1 MSSIS
6 ETAVNT
12 ANTVENDTASPT
24 VTYAPITVS
33 PTSVTSP
40 ATGCN
45 KYINVTCADTSWT
58 AGGGTSWCII
68 AKSTSTTAKITVTSN
83 MASMNS
89 STSARGMKV
98 VCSNGPQTAWIDVS
112 QEGNA
117 YYDRSSMVT
126 FYHQPPGAC
135 AFTCGAMCVHIP
147 PETLIK
153 QGVTSVPADWNGI
166 AKAGK
171 MTATQI
177 DYANLQTVYN
187 NLKSGYPVVTN
198 INGIYDKWHWVVICE
213 YHGDPAV
220 LNHSNFY
227 CLDPNKTTGEII
239 PLTSATNYDAS
250 QLNSFTI
257 VVFK

>member
-12 ANTVENDTASPT
+12 ANTVENDTVSPT

-68 AKSTSTTAKITVTSN
+68 EKSTSTNAKITVTSN

-126 FYHQPPGAC
+126 FYHHLCIHLRCNVRTYSARN
-135 AFTCGAMCVHIP
+135 A
-147 PETLIK
+147 
-153 QGVTSVPADWNGI
+153 
-166 AKAGK
+166 
-171 MTATQI
+171 
-177 DYANLQTVYN
+177 Y
-187 NLKSGYPVVTN
+187 
-198 INGIYDKWHWVVICE
+198 
-213 YHGDPAV
+213 
-220 LNHSNFY
+220 
-227 CLDPNKTTGEII
+227 KTRT
-239 PLTSATNYDAS
+239 
-250 QLNSFTI
+250 
-257 VVFK
+257 

>member
-6 ETAVNT
+6 ETVVNT
-12 ANTVENDTASPT
+12 ANTVENDTVSPT

-68 AKSTSTTAKITVTSN
+68 EKSTITNAKITVTSN

-153 QGVTSVPADWNGI
+153 QGLDPYWANWSKI
-166 AKAGK
+166 AEAGN
-171 MTATQI
+171 MTATQ
-177 DYANLQTVYN
+177 DNYGNLQKVYN
-187 NLKSGYPVVTN
+187 TLKSGYPVIAH
-198 INGIYDKWHWVVICE
+198 INSANDHWVVICK
-213 YHGDPAV
+213 YQGNPDV

>member
-40 ATGCN
+40 ATGCIR
-45 KYINVTCADTSWT
+45 YINVTCADNSWT
-58 AGGGTSWCII
+58 AGGGMSWCVI
-68 AKSTSTTAKITVTSN
+68 AKSTNTTAKITFTSN

-89 STSARGMKV
+89 STSGRGMKV
-98 VCSNGPQTAWIDVS
+98 VCNNGPQTAWIEVY

-117 YYDRSSMVT
+117 NYDRSSMVT

-147 PETLIK
+147 PETLIEK
-153 QGVTSVPADWNGI
+153 GLDPYWADWSKI
-166 AKAGK
+166 AEAGN

-198 INGIYDKWHWVVICE
+198 INGTKAGMHWVVICE
-213 YHGDPAV
+213 YHGDPVV